1 MSLQTQQS
9 IFKYRPHQGCLRTYR
24 ANVRTRA
31 EKLLWEYSVV
41 RDLGTV
47 PTHSLCGGRDT
58 MYRYDM
64 E

>member
-1 MSLQTQQS
+1 MTLQTQQR

-31 EKLLWEYSVV
+31 EKLLGEDGVV
-41 RDLGTV
+41 RDMGTV
-47 PTHSLCGGRDT
+47 PTYSL
-58 MYRYDM
+58 RYDV